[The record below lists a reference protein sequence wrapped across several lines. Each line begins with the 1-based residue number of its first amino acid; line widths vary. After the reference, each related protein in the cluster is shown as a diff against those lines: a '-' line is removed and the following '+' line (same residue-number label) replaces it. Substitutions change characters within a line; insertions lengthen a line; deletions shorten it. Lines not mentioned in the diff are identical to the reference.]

1 MDMETV
7 ASLET
12 IAEKIYIVR
21 GQKVMLDRNLAE
33 LYEVETRVLKQAVR
47 RNIKRFPDDFMFEL
61 TKDEEMSL
69 RSQNVI
75 LKRGGHSKY
84 LPFAFTEQGVAMLST
99 VLKSERAVQVNIQI
113 MRIFIKMRRMIV
125 QHDELQKEMRELRK
139 ETDQRFRIVFETLD
153 KLLTIEEKPKRRIGF

>member
-1 MDMETV
+1 METV

>member
-1 MDMETV
+1 METV

-47 RNIKRFPDDFMFEL
+47 RNIKRIPDDFMFEL